1 MASRAIRIVNLH
13 EREIRLFP
21 REELIDH
28 KGQALILPET
38 RSLSAFELRE
48 VFTGIEL
55 RVLGLIGYLP
65 LTTSLTLNLRPKFP
79 IGNLWRM
86 LAFADETYGR
96 VLPVLRSYE
105 RTNTVAPHLLLA
117 RGFCHYLRK
126 ILSIGVTRGYFP
138 KVYEGHFKPKI
149 NFGRTVAR
157 YLSRGDDVKVA
168 GSVFEFSFDGH
179 LNALLKSACTDF
191 LRVMPK
197 SKLWEGERRLVLE
210 ALNALHQVTPA
221 RMRIGE
227 EDVANSAPNWLQ
239 DHYYG
244 ALCVYGILLG
254 HSKIGFSYD
263 AQGAALPSLLFR
275 LDDIFESFVRN
286 SLREGLR
293 EAKLSVVDG
302 NKPRHQ
308 QSLFRDNR
316 KFPIKPDVLI
326 RSGKDMI
333 AIGEVKYKPKITEVD
348 RYQVISHVVASG
360 APLGIWISP
369 AQESEKAKL
378 NYVGSIENGA
388 KFFHYQLNVFGDLDT
403 ARIEMLAELRQLIE
417 LH

>member
-1 MASRAIRIVNLH
+1 MAPRSIRIVDLH
-13 EREIRLFP
+13 EREIRLFQ

-28 KGQALILPET
+28 KGRALILPET

-48 VFTGIEL
+48 AFTGIEL

-65 LTTSLTLNLRPKFP
+65 LTSSLTLNLRPKFP

-105 RTNTVAPHLLLA
+105 RTNTVAPHQLLV

-138 KVYEGHFKPKI
+138 KAYEGHFKPKI
-149 NFGRTVAR
+149 HFGRTVAR

-168 GSVFEFSFDGH
+168 GSVFEFSFEGH
-179 LNALLKSACTDF
+179 VNALLKSACTDF
-191 LRVMPK
+191 LRVMPR
-197 SKLWEGERRLVLE
+197 SKLWDGEHRLVLE
-210 ALNALHQVTPA
+210 ALNALHQVTPT

-227 EDVANSAPNWLQ
+227 EDVANSAPIWLR

-302 NKPRHQ
+302 NKPGQQ

-316 KFPIKPDVLI
+316 QFPIKPDVLI
-326 RSGKDMI
+326 RRGKDMI

-388 KFFHYQLNVFGDLDT
+388 KFYHYQLNVFGDLD
-403 ARIEMLAELRQLIE
+403 ELWSEVVYESLRGGVS
-417 LH
+417 

>member
-1 MASRAIRIVNLH
+1 MASRSIRIVDLH
-13 EREIRLFP
+13 EREVRLFQ

-28 KGQALILPET
+28 KGLSLILPEA

-65 LTTSLTLNLRPKFP
+65 LTSSLVLNLRPKFP

-105 RTNTVAPHLLLA
+105 RTNTVAPHQLLV

-138 KVYEGHFKPKI
+138 KAYEGYFKPKI
-149 NFGRTVAR
+149 HFGRTVTR

-168 GSVFEFSFDGH
+168 GSVFAFSFDGH
-179 LNALLKSACTDF
+179 VNALLKSACTDF
-191 LRVMPK
+191 LRVMPQNR
-197 SKLWEGERRLVLE
+197 LWDGERRLVLE
-210 ALNALHQVTPA
+210 AHNALHQVTPT

-227 EDVANSAPNWLQ
+227 EDVANSAPIWLR

-254 HSKIGFSYD
+254 HSKIGFSY
-263 AQGAALPSLLFR
+263 ATQGTALPSLLFR

-293 EAKLSVVDG
+293 DAKLSVVDG
-302 NKPRHQ
+302 NKSGHQ

-326 RSGKDMI
+326 RRGKDMI

-360 APLGIWISP
+360 SPLGIWISP
-369 AQESEKAKL
+369 AQESEKSNLKL
-378 NYVGSIENGA
+378 CW
-388 KFFHYQLNVFGDLDT
+388 FHRKWCQVLPLS
-403 ARIEMLAELRQLIE
+403 AEYFWRP
-417 LH
+417 